1 MIFIESIAVAIRAL
15 LINKLRSL
23 LTMLG
28 ITIGIA
34 AVLAMVAIGDGA
46 KEIILEDLEK
56 ISGINVF
63 TVLQTS
69 FKWVAGRRVPTR
81 SGEYLN
87 YGDVLAIEREC
98 PSVQIVAPRVPEWSR
113 VLMQAPD
120 GTNIRAGYNG
130 VDEDYA
136 VALAWDL
143 ATGRFIAEEDVRNA
157 TKVVVLGAN
166 VATGLFG
173 QVSPLGKE
181 IKIVRSRTSGL
192 KERFI
197 VIGTLVPRGRSLEFG
212 FSFDDLVFMPITT
225 VQQRFTGND
234 RIPQIAVHIQTVE
247 DMPQAIEEVKA
258 VVQKRHRNRDDFFGI
273 FDVRLGL
280 ARLMKIS
287 TLIKTALGSIAGF
300 SLLVGGI
307 GIMNMMLVA
316 VGERTREIGLRNAF
330 GAKRSD
336 ILLQF
341 LSESIILCSIGGAF
355 GIGLGVFASKGM
367 AHIAVRIVKI
377 VPEWPAVLSPQ
388 WALISIFFSMLLGIG
403 FGLYPAIKAMR
414 MSPIE
419 ALRTE

>member
-1 MIFIESIAVAIRAL
+1 MIFIESITVAIRAL
-15 LINKLRSL
+15 LLNKLRSL
-23 LTMLG
+23 LTILG
-28 ITIGIA
+28 IIIGIA

-56 ISGINVF
+56 INGINVF

-69 FKWVAGRRVPTR
+69 SRWVAGRRVPAR

-87 YGDVLAIEREC
+87 YGDVQAIEREC
-98 PSVQIVAPRVPEWSR
+98 LSVKMVAPRVPVWSR
-113 VLMQAPD
+113 VLMQASD

-130 VDEDYA
+130 VNETY
-136 VALAWDL
+136 ALAMEWDL
-143 ATGRFIAEEDVRNA
+143 ATGRFISEEDVKNSV
-157 TKVVVLGAN
+157 KVVVLGAN

-173 QVSPLGKE
+173 EVSPLGKE
-181 IKIVRSRTSGL
+181 IKIAHSSTSVT
-192 KERFI
+192 KERLI
-197 VIGTLVPRGRSLEFG
+197 VIGILMPRGRSLEFG

-234 RIPQIAVHIQTVE
+234 RIPQIAVHVHTVE
-247 DMPQAIEEVKA
+247 DIPRAIEEVKA
-258 VVQKRHRNRDDFFGI
+258 VIRKRHRNQNDFFGT

-287 TLIKTALGSIAGF
+287 ILIKTALGSIAGF
-300 SLLVGGI
+300 SLLVGGL

-316 VGERTREIGLRNAF
+316 VGERTREIGLRKAF

-341 LSESIILCSIGGAF
+341 LSESIFMCSTGGIF

-367 AHIAVRIVKI
+367 AYIAVRIVKI
-377 VPEWPAVLSPQ
+377 VPEWPTVLSPQ
-388 WALISIFFSMLLGIG
+388 WALISIFFSMLLGVG
-403 FGLYPAIKAMR
+403 FGLYPAIKAMQ